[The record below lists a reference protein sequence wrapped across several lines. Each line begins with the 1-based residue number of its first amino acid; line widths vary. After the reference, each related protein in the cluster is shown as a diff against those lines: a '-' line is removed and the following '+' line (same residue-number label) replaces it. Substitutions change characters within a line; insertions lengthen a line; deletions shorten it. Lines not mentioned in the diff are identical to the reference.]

1 MEKLIAAKQW
11 NKVFFEN
18 NQKHRIKVI
27 AELHSIGG
35 QTPYFS
41 VTGEVDRQAKNNR
54 WMPFLS
60 GCIHDEILQHF
71 PQLQPLVDIHLS
83 DENGVPMHAYANA
96 GYWAGQTKWQ
106 ELDLVKLSNHLRI
119 SQTLAH
125 DMVNH
130 IDQFWGELDQITTP
144 TMAWEGACQ
153 DYGLIEQWSDQANVA
168 KSMLNIV
175 QEVSA

>member
-27 AELHSIGG
+27 AELHSLGG
-35 QTPYFS
+35 QTPHFS
-41 VTGEVDRQAKNNR
+41 ITGEVDRQAKNNR

-60 GCIHDEILQHF
+60 GCIHEEILEQF

-106 ELDLVKLSNHLRI
+106 EMDLVKLSKHLRI

-130 IDQFWGELDQITTP
+130 INHFWGQFDVQTP
-144 TMAWEGACQ
+144 LVMAWEKTC
-153 DYGLIEQWSDQANVA
+153 DEYGLLEQWSDEANVA